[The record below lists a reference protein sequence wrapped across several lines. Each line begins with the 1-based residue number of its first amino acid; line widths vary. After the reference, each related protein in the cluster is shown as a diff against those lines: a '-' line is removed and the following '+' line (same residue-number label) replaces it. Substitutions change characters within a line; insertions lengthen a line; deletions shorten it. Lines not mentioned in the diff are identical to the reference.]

1 MGENGDSPNGF
12 FRFPR
17 GVWTPIDSRMAAYY
31 SQRRRLQSGVKQFE
45 FWRNKDYDT
54 LLPTQ
59 KDKLD
64 AMAHVFYR
72 LN

>member
-1 MGENGDSPNGF
+1 MGIETAKQFQQRKHRSHTRAMGENGDSPNGF

-45 FWRNKDYDT
+45 F
-54 LLPTQ
+54 
-59 KDKLD
+59 
-64 AMAHVFYR
+64 
-72 LN
+72 